1 MTKPI
6 IAIVGRPNV
15 GKSTLFN
22 RLVGQRISIVEDLP
36 GTTRDRLYGTMI
48 WKDRDFLLVDTG
60 GWEFGPD
67 SEMGRKVRSQVET
80 AVGEADAVI
89 MLADVKDGVTVP
101 DREVAEMLRRSQKP
115 VVLAVNKCDNEERIK
130 QAFEFHELP
139 LEELVTISAYH
150 GIGIGDLMDRIT
162 DIVPSLPS
170 PPVETGMTQIAILGR
185 PNVGK
190 SMLLNALLGQERMIV
205 SDVPGTT
212 RDSVDTVVERGG
224 RKALLID
231 TAGIRRRGRIER
243 GIETY
248 SVMRALRAI
257 ERAEVCL
264 LVLDASDMVKDQDAH
279 VAGYIKDAF
288 KGILIVVNKWD
299 LAGEKGITK
308 KGSTLQIEHDLRF
321 LPYAPIL
328 FVSAKTGLGIDQ
340 ILPKAEE
347 VALARTKRVDPE
359 ELKEVIARAVES
371 HPPLTKKNFYFR
383 KVLQAET
390 VPPTFVFAV
399 SNPAFVHFTYRR
411 YLENSL
417 RDAFGF
423 PGVPLRLVFKKK
435 ITDLAGW
442 QEDEAKEKEPNSA

>member
-1 MTKPI
+1 
-6 IAIVGRPNV
+6 
-15 GKSTLFN
+15 
-22 RLVGQRISIVEDLP
+22 
-36 GTTRDRLYGTMI
+36 
-48 WKDRDFLLVDTG
+48 
-60 GWEFGPD
+60 
-67 SEMGRKVRSQVET
+67 
-80 AVGEADAVI
+80 
-89 MLADVKDGVTVP
+89 
-101 DREVAEMLRRSQKP
+101 MLRRSQKP
-115 VVLAVNKCDNEERIK
+115 VVMAVNKCDNEERIK

-139 LEELVTISAYH
+139 FEDPVTISAYH

-162 DIVPSLPS
+162 DVAPSLPS
-170 PPVETGMTQIAILGR
+170 PPVEAGMTQIAILGR

-264 LVLDASDMVKDQDAH
+264 LVLDATDMVKEQDAH

-299 LAGEKGITK
+299 LAGEKALTK
-308 KGSTLQIEHDLRF
+308 KGCLLQIEHDLRF
-321 LPYAPIL
+321 LPYAPKL

-359 ELKEVIARAVES
+359 ELKEAVARAVES

-383 KVLQAET
+383 KVIQAET

-399 SNPAFVHFTYRR
+399 SNPAFVHFSYRR

-423 PGVPLRLVFKKK
+423 PGTPLRLVFKKK
-435 ITDLAGW
+435 ITDLARW
-442 QEDEAKEKEPNSA
+442 QEDETVEKEAPESG